1 MNQSIIDPSKYG
13 FERCRPKLGLNR
25 SRGKSNY
32 CIIHHMEEKSISPI
46 VQKCKESLSRYY
58 GSKLKGV
65 ILYGSLARGEAGS
78 ASDIDLLVLLAP
90 PFDFFAELRQIV
102 DLLYPI
108 QLESEQLIS
117 AKPALASDYEVG
129 SISLYRNARKEGVPV

>member
-1 MNQSIIDPSKYG
+1 MD
-13 FERCRPKLGLNR
+13 
-25 SRGKSNY
+25 
-32 CIIHHMEEKSISPI
+32 EKIVSLI

-58 GSKLKGV
+58 GSRLKSV
-65 ILYGSLARGEAGS
+65 ILYGSVVRGEAGP
-78 ASDIDLLVLLAP
+78 ASDIDLLILLSP
-90 PFDFFAELRQIV
+90 PLDYFTELRQIV

-129 SISLYRNARKEGVPV
+129 SISLYRNARREGVAV